1 MLNSV
6 GTENS
11 IGRCLLCS
19 VLGPLLFIVYI
30 NDTDD
35 QINSRLLKFA
45 DDTKIYF
52 KVNSPENI
60 ERLKEDL
67 CKLVSW
73 SKEWQMLFSVEK
85 CKVMHLGYDNPHA
98 SYFMDGNRLQVVS
111 EERDLG
117 VIMSEDLKLE
127 KQCVVVVK
135 QGNKMLGMIKRNFY
149 RATHMHSADYAV
161 ARCLSVCPTLW
172 DSA

>member
-60 ERLKEDL
+60 ERLREDL
-67 CKLVSW
+67 CKLASW
-73 SKEWQMLFSVEK
+73 SKEWQWQMLLFNVEK

-98 SYFMDGNRLQVVS
+98 SYFMDGKS
-111 EERDLG
+111 Y
-117 VIMSEDLKLE
+117 K
-127 KQCVVVVK
+127 
-135 QGNKMLGMIKRNFY
+135 
-149 RATHMHSADYAV
+149 
-161 ARCLSVCPTLW
+161 
-172 DSA
+172 